1 MSGVKKCECP
11 PCDVGDKLGCRVT
24 FGDENQMTVSFFH
37 NDKEVRSFVLM
48 MMCNVIPVLQPLV
61 STVQ

>member
-1 MSGVKKCECP
+1 MSGVKKCDCP

-37 NDKEVRSFVLM
+37 NDKEVRSLLLM
-48 MMCNVIPVLQPLV
+48 MKVHQGPRL
-61 STVQ
+61 